1 MKMIANIDPLKS
13 LCTSLVSLAAGSTS
27 AYAQIH
33 LFHLSLSTVNTG
45 FQHAAWTVAI
55 LAGIV
60 AVINGVRKWK
70 IPVAKLEKDEE

>member
-70 IPVAKLEKDEE
+70 IPVSKLEKDEE